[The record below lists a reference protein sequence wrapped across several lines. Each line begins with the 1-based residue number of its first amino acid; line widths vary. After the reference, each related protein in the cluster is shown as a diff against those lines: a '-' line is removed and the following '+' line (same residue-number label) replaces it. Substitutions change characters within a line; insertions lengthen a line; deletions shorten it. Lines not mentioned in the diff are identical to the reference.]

1 MPRSS
6 AVLMSPAP
14 QTAPEQDWGTPEQL
28 DRQYNARA
36 AIPGHPEIFAR
47 WRAESSAAR
56 DALRCEPDYRYGP
69 SPAES
74 LDFYPAARRNAPLLV
89 FIHGGYWRSL
99 DKQDFSFLA
108 PAFVRAG
115 VAVAMPNYGLAPAT
129 SVADIVRQM
138 LRAMAW
144 LYRNL
149 PQLDIDTRRIV
160 VAGHSAGA
168 HLAAMMLAADWP
180 LWARDLPP
188 DLLCG
193 AVCISGIYDLRPL
206 VNAPFLRDDLQLDEG
221 AAQLVSPVSYRPRR
235 ATPLITAVGGAESA
249 EFQRQNRLIRE
260 AWPHCFRRDL
270 PLPGRHHLASVEA
283 LGDPTQPLFRAAL
296 SLLGNAP

>member
-1 MPRSS
+1 MF
-6 AVLMSPAP
+6 
-14 QTAPEQDWGTPEQL
+14 TPEQI

-36 AIPGHPEIFAR
+36 AIPDHPEIFER
-47 WRAESSAAR
+47 WRAESRAAR
-56 DALRCEPDYRYGP
+56 NQLRCEPNCRFGP
-69 SPAES
+69 APAET
-74 LDFYPAARRNAPLLV
+74 LDLYPAATANTPLLV

-129 SVADIVRQM
+129 RIEDMVRQM
-138 LRAMAW
+138 LRALAW
-144 LYRNL
+144 LHRTA
-149 PQLDIDTRRIV
+149 PQLGIDARRIV

-180 LWARDLPP
+180 LLARDLPA

-193 AVCISGIYDLRPL
+193 AVCVSGLYDLQPL
-206 VNAPFLRDDLQLDEG
+206 ARAPFLQQDLGLDEQT
-221 AAQLVSPVSYRPRR
+221 AQFLSPIRYQPKL
-235 ATPLITAVGGAESA
+235 ATPLITAVGGDESA
-249 EFQRQNRLIRE
+249 EFQRQNRLIH
-260 AWPHCFRRDL
+260 AVWPHCFQQDL

-283 LGDPTQPLFRAAL
+283 LGDPGHPLFHAAL
-296 SLLGNAP
+296 RLLGRSA

>member
-1 MPRSS
+1 M
-6 AVLMSPAP
+6 L
-14 QTAPEQDWGTPEQL
+14 TPEQL

-36 AIPGHPEIFAR
+36 AIPDHPRIFER
-47 WRAESSAAR
+47 WRDESAAAR
-56 DALRCEPDYRYGP
+56 TVLRYEADCRFGP
-69 SPAES
+69 SPGES
-74 LDFYPAARRNAPLLV
+74 LDLYPAATRNAPLLV

-129 SVADIVRQM
+129 SIDEMVRQI
-138 LRAMAW
+138 LNALSW
-144 LYRNL
+144 LYRNV
-149 PQLDIDTRRIV
+149 PQRGIDARRIV

-180 LWARDLPP
+180 KWSTDLPRDL
-188 DLLCG
+188 LTG
-193 AVCISGIYDLRPL
+193 AVCVSGIYDLQPL
-206 VNAPFLRDDLQLDEG
+206 VHTPFLRADLNLDDRT
-221 AAQLVSPVSYRPRR
+221 ARRVSPVRYRPDLT
-235 ATPLITAVGGAESA
+235 TPLITAVGGDESN

-260 AWPHCFRRDL
+260 AWPHCFRQDL

-283 LGDPTQPLFRAAL
+283 LGDPDNPLFHATLRL
-296 SLLGNAP
+296 FGRTS

>member
-1 MPRSS
+1 MF
-6 AVLMSPAP
+6 
-14 QTAPEQDWGTPEQL
+14 TPEQI

-36 AIPGHPEIFAR
+36 AIPDHPAIFER
-47 WRAESSAAR
+47 WRAQSRAAR
-56 DALRCEPDYRYGP
+56 DALRCEPNCQFGP
-69 SPAES
+69 APAET
-74 LDFYPAARRNAPLLV
+74 LDLYPAPAANAPLLV

-129 SVADIVRQM
+129 RIEDMVRQM
-138 LRAMAW
+138 LRALAW
-144 LYRNL
+144 LHRTA
-149 PQLDIDTRRIV
+149 PQLGIDARRIV

-180 LWARDLPP
+180 LLARDLPA

-193 AVCISGIYDLRPL
+193 AVCVSGIYDLQPL
-206 VNAPFLRDDLQLDEG
+206 ARAPFLQQDLGLDEPT
-221 AAQLVSPVSYRPRR
+221 ARFLSPIRYRPKL
-235 ATPLITAVGGAESA
+235 ATPLITAVGGDESA
-249 EFQRQNRLIRE
+249 EFQRQNGLIRA
-260 AWPHCFRRDL
+260 AWPHCFRQDL

-283 LGDPTQPLFRAAL
+283 LGDPGHPLFHAAL
-296 SLLGNAP
+296 RLLGRST